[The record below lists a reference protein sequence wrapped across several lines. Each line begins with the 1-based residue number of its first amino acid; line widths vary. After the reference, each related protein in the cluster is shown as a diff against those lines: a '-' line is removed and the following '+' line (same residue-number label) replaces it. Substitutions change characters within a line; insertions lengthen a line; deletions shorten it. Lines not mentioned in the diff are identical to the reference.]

1 MTDDAAWPLAQ
12 HVCRTRYADLPASA
26 IEAARRDVLDTFG
39 CMLGGSG
46 SLGINELCMVIG
58 RWGGLEESRVLLR
71 GMRLPAPQAAQL
83 NASMGHALDFDD
95 PLDTGGSIHPG
106 VSVLASVLAAA
117 DSLGGVSGRDVLLA
131 VALGLDISCR
141 IALASTLDRG
151 WHRTAAIGVFGATA
165 AAGKLMGL
173 TAEQMLH
180 AFGIAYSHAAGNRQC
195 ILDGALTKRMQ
206 AGQAARAGV
215 FSAVL
220 AQTGFTGAH
229 NIFNGRFGFLELYQP
244 NGHDASLLLRDLGA
258 VYCGEALSYKP
269 YPCGRPLHA
278 AIDAALAA
286 RTALGIAG
294 AGDIESVTIEADPA
308 GHADQFGRGPAKRRP
323 TQVVEAQFAQPFL
336 VATALV
342 HGKIGIAEVDGLGDP
357 SVLALSDRIVGIARD
372 SRPTG
377 SPTITVRRTDG
388 RSVTVEA
395 TDPSGS
401 PAKPLTD
408 AQFEAKF
415 RDCARNALRPLSNES
430 VDAALSRVQ
439 QLDRVADVRDLLAP
453 FED

>member
-46 SLGINELCMVIG
+46 SPGINELCMVIG
-58 RWGGLEESRVLLR
+58 RWGGLRESRVLLR
-71 GMRLPAPQAAQL
+71 GMRLPAPQAALL

-95 PLDTGGSIHPG
+95 TLDTGGSIHPG

-117 DSLGGVSGRDVLLA
+117 DSLGGVGGRDVLLA
-131 VALGLDISCR
+131 VVLGLDISCR
-141 IALASTLDRG
+141 VALASTLDRG

-165 AAGKLMGL
+165 AAGKLMSL
-173 TAEQMLH
+173 TPKQMLH

-206 AGQAARAGV
+206 AGQAASAGM

-244 NGHDASLLLRDLGA
+244 NGYDASLLLRDLGA
-258 VYCGEALSYKP
+258 VFCGEALSYKP

-278 AIDAALAA
+278 AIAAALAA
-286 RTALGIAG
+286 RATLGIVG
-294 AGDIESVTIEADPA
+294 PDDIESVTIEADPA
-308 GHADQFGRGPAKRRP
+308 GHADRFGRGPAKRWP
-323 TQVVEAQFAQPFL
+323 TLVVEAQFAQPFL

-342 HGKIGIAEVDGLGDP
+342 HGKIGIAEVDGLGDA
-357 SVLALSDRIVGIARD
+357 SVLALSDRIVGRARD
-372 SRPTG
+372 SRPKG
-377 SPTITVRRTDG
+377 SLSITVCRTDG
-388 RSVTVEA
+388 RSVTIEA
-395 TDPSGS
+395 THPSGS
-401 PAKPLTD
+401 LQKPLSD
-408 AQFEAKF
+408 AQFNAKF
-415 RDCARNALRPLSNES
+415 RDCARNALRPLSDES
-430 VDAALSRVQ
+430 VDAVLSRGR
-439 QLDRVADVRDLLAP
+439 QLDRLTDARELLTP
-453 FED
+453 FAG